1 MIHRVGEKV
10 HKYFFYFKFIRPC
23 IDGRILFHPHR
34 DIILFGQ
41 DRRRLDIILHQCR
54 NVEAFHSHHIVAEF
68 QLVQRQKLF
77 HHVVHLR
84 RFIHDDITVEL
95 SALRIIID
103 VLLQSFRI
111 ALDQSDGS
119 LQFMGDIR
127 QELLTHFIDSFLFLH
142 IPLQLIIR
150 SLQFRNR
157 LFQGIGQFI
166 NVLSQQIDLI
176 VSPALIFCFKIQLYH
191 PL

>member
-1 MIHRVGEKV
+1 MADGILRDRLAGIEYRYAHPAILLFHFDIDDLLTLAVIHRVGEKV

-77 HHVVHLR
+77 HHVVPR
-84 RFIHDDITVEL
+84 
-95 SALRIIID
+95 
-103 VLLQSFRI
+103 
-111 ALDQSDGS
+111 
-119 LQFMGDIR
+119 
-127 QELLTHFIDSFLFLH
+127 
-142 IPLQLIIR
+142 
-150 SLQFRNR
+150 
-157 LFQGIGQFI
+157 
-166 NVLSQQIDLI
+166 
-176 VSPALIFCFKIQLYH
+176 
-191 PL
+191 